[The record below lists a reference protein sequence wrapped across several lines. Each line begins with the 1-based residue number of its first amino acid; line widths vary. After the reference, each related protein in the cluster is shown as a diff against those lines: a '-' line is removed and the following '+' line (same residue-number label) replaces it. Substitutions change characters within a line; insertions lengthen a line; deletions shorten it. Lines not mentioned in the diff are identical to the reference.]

1 MLATNS
7 IKRDLNAKETFV
19 IALGLTAI
27 AEVSSPEMCRELYPE
42 VKKLMKSQSAYIR
55 QRACIAAI
63 RTIKNIPDTIE
74 DFVEIIDELVKDSHQ
89 SVLMACV
96 TLMNEICKVD
106 QHTIKSFRRHVQILV
121 KQLKNLLLSGYA
133 PEYEIQGIKD
143 PFLQVK
149 IIELLG
155 RVGQNNSDATD
166 EMSDILAQIATNTD
180 SSKNPGLSV
189 LAECVRTI
197 MKIDAS

>member
-96 TLMNEICKVD
+96 TFMNEICKVD